1 MKLRRLCTGLLWLA
15 IPLLFTGCGSG
26 SKSAPPSGSITI
38 NPTTYSWSVSAASP
52 IQAALEP
59 VLITVK
65 DASGTPLGNDRVIV
79 SLDLSQGTS
88 TNVVMGLM
96 LADPTTGQ
104 PTGSL
109 LTAPVA
115 LFTSNSGTINLW
127 VDMTAGGTL
136 SYTGNLL
143 AYSGSIEGTAVFSV
157 TCAASGTATC

>member
-1 MKLRRLCTGLLWLA
+1 MKLRRLCTGLLWLV
-15 IPLLFTGCGSG
+15 IPLLFTGCGGG

-38 NPTTYSWSVSAASP
+38 NPATYSWSVSAANP
-52 IQAALEP
+52 IEAQLEP
-59 VLITVK
+59 VVITVK
-65 DASGTPLGNDRVIV
+65 DATGIPLGNDRVIV

-88 TNVVMGLM
+88 TNVMMGLI

-104 PTGSL
+104 PTGSV

-127 VDMTAGGTL
+127 VDMATGGAL
-136 SYTGNLL
+136 SYTGNLF

-157 TCAASGTATC
+157 TCTAYGTTTC

>member
-1 MKLRRLCTGLLWLA
+1 MKLRRLCTGLLWLV
-15 IPLLFTGCGSG
+15 IPLLFTGCGGG

-38 NPTTYSWSVSAASP
+38 NPATYSWSVSAANP
-52 IQAALEP
+52 IEAQLEP
-59 VLITVK
+59 VVITVK
-65 DASGTPLGNDRVIV
+65 DASGIPLGNDRVIV

-104 PTGSL
+104 PTGSV

-127 VDMTAGGTL
+127 VDMATGGAL
-136 SYTGNLL
+136 SYTGNLF

-157 TCAASGTATC
+157 TCKSSGTTTC